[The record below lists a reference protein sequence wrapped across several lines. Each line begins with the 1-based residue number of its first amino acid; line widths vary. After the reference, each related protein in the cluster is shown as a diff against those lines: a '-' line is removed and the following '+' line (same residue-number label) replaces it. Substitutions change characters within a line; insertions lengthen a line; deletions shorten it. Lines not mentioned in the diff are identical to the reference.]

1 MSDKQE
7 FVEKLHAIG
16 HRLTPQ
22 RALVLKIIE
31 ESEGHVDAEAI
42 WQRAR
47 ELQGQINL
55 ATIYRTLSVLK
66 EMGLVQQRYFA
77 REHKREVYEST
88 LKPEHYHFTCLDC
101 GEVVEFETARI
112 QQARTELASEIGVQ
126 ITHGCVCF
134 EGYCSSCSIKHKS
147 EA

>member
-1 MSDKQE
+1 MSTKQE
-7 FVEKLHAIG
+7 FVEKLHATG

-31 ESEGHVDAEAI
+31 ESEDHLDAEAI
-42 WQRAR
+42 WQRAQ

-55 ATIYRTLSVLK
+55 ATIYRNLSVLK
-66 EMGLVQQRYFA
+66 EMGLVQQHYFA
-77 REHKREVYEST
+77 REHKREMYESA

-101 GEVVEFETARI
+101 GAVVEFETTRI
-112 QQARTELASEIGVQ
+112 QQARTELAAEIGVQ
-126 ITHGCVCF
+126 ITHGCVYF
-134 EGYCSSCSIKHKS
+134 EGYCNSCSIKYNV